1 MLRDGE
7 GYQLV
12 KEVLKDSNPND
23 WRTIN
28 RRLKARMEKKEY
40 KFTWVTSDYVFKLSG
55 ESKLWENEE
64 EKKIFK
70 GMFYEKLKREQL
82 EEFIVA
88 FAMMLEG
95 IDDIMNINIMG
106 QGSKIMDDPYLR
118 PYLRHIYF
126 LSNSNSPI
134 LIIGE
139 TGTSKE
145 FLAKALHLISERP
158 MEKFV
163 EINCAAIPEDLTE
176 SELFGHEKGS
186 FTGAVA
192 KKIGRFAEGNGGT
205 IFLDEIGKME
215 FPHQAK
221 VLKAID
227 EKAFTPI
234 GGKLIKIDAKFMAAA
249 QPIDISEGHILPDL
263 FWRLGSPDIIRM
275 PTLNERL
282 SSNPEGIIKNSLKR
296 TLEKN
301 GLDFS
306 LSIAPDAMDMLKK
319 FNYKGNYRELENIL
333 RYAAISSKAEDRKEI
348 LRKDLKFLYEGNNV
362 LPSKTPG
369 GEDYSSSI
377 KDVPLKNIIEH
388 ADKIRASIVEA
399 KVRSIMEGGRS
410 LRQALAA
417 EGLQPKQYQNLIKKF
432 RTITGKNLRS
442 LDRVSS

>member
-12 KEVLKDSNPND
+12 KEVLKNSKSND
-23 WRTIN
+23 WKAIN
-28 RRLKARMEKKEY
+28 GRLKARMEEKEY
-40 KFTWVTSDYVFKLSG
+40 KFTEVTFDYIVKLSL
-55 ESKLWENEE
+55 ESKLWENEK

-70 GMFYEKLKREQL
+70 GMFYEKLKKEQL
-82 EEFIVA
+82 EEFIVG
-88 FAMMLEG
+88 FAMVLEG
-95 IDDIMNINIMG
+95 IDDIMDIDIMG
-106 QGSKIMDDPYLR
+106 QGGKRIIDL
-118 PYLRHIYF
+118 YLRHIYF
-126 LSNSNSPI
+126 LANSNSPI

-163 EINCAAIPEDLTE
+163 EINCAAIPEWLLE
-176 SELFGHEKGS
+176 SELFGHERGS
-186 FTGAVA
+186 FTGAIA
-192 KKIGRFAEGNGGT
+192 KKIGRFSEGNGGT
-205 IFLDEIGKME
+205 FFLDEIGKMALH
-215 FPHQAK
+215 HQAK

-234 GGKLIKIDAKFMAAA
+234 GGKLIKIDAKFIAAA
-249 QPIDISEGHILPDL
+249 QPIDISERHIHPDL
-263 FWRLGSPDIIRM
+263 LYRLGFPDIIKM

-282 SSNPEGIIKNSLKR
+282 LSNPKGIIENSLER

-306 LSIAPDAMDMLKK
+306 LSIAPDALDMLKK

-348 LRKDLKFLYEGNNV
+348 LPKDLKFQNEGNNV
-362 LPSKTPG
+362 LPSKTSG
-369 GEDYSSSI
+369 RDDYFSSI

>member
-12 KEVLKDSNPND
+12 KEVLKDSKPND
-23 WRTIN
+23 WKAIN
-28 RRLKARMEKKEY
+28 RRLKARMEEKSYNLAE
-40 KFTWVTSDYVFKLSG
+40 VTSDYVFKLSG

-88 FAMMLEG
+88 FAMTLEG

-106 QGSKIMDDPYLR
+106 QGSKIMVDPYLR

-126 LSNSNSPI
+126 LSSSNSPI

-158 MEKFV
+158 TDKFV

-186 FTGAVA
+186 FTGATA
-192 KKIGRFAEGNGGT
+192 KKIGRFSEGNGGT
-205 IFLDEIGKME
+205 IFLDEIGKMK

-249 QPIDISEGHILPDL
+249 QPIDISKEHILPDL
-263 FWRLGSPDIIRM
+263 LYRLGSPDIIKM

-282 SSNPEGIIKNSLKR
+282 LSNPKGIIKNSLKR

-333 RYAAISSKAEDRKEI
+333 RYAAISSKAENRKEI
-348 LRKDLKFLYEGNNV
+348 LPKDLKFLYESNNV

-369 GEDYSSSI
+369 RDDYFSSL

-399 KVRSIMEGGRS
+399 KVRSIREGGRS
-410 LRQALAA
+410 LRQALSA

-432 RTITGKNLRS
+432 RIITGKNLRS

>member
-12 KEVLKDSNPND
+12 KEVLKNSKLND

-28 RRLKARMEKKEY
+28 RRLKARMEEKEY
-40 KFTWVTSDYVFKLSG
+40 NLTEVTSDYIVKLFG

-70 GMFYEKLKREQL
+70 GMFYEKLKKEQL
-82 EEFIVA
+82 EEFIVG
-88 FAMMLEG
+88 FAMVLEG
-95 IDDIMNINIMG
+95 IDDIMIINIMG
-106 QGSKIMDDPYLR
+106 QGSKIMDDPYLT

-158 MEKFV
+158 TDKFV

-186 FTGAVA
+186 FTGAIA
-192 KKIGRFAEGNGGT
+192 KKIGRFSEGNGGT
-205 IFLDEIGKME
+205 IFLDEIGKMK

-234 GGKLIKIDAKFMAAA
+234 QGKLIKIDAKFIAAA
-249 QPIDISEGHILPDL
+249 QPIDISERHILPDL
-263 FWRLGSPDIIRM
+263 LYRLGFPDIIKM

-282 SSNPEGIIKNSLKR
+282 LSNPKGIIKNSLKR

-306 LSIAPDAMDMLKK
+306 LSIAPDAMDMLEK

-348 LRKDLKFLYEGNNV
+348 LPKDLKFQNEGNNV
-362 LPSKTPG
+362 LPSKTSG
-369 GEDYSSSI
+369 RDDYFSSI